1 MQHIKMEKS
10 PKVAVI
16 CEIKDKSC
24 EEKLMGPNS
33 ELQADENMNEEQTVD
48 NTKEASPM
56 CEANVQNDSASSQ
69 YRYIQCGFTSEVYK
83 IEVGNLPQFVHYGQ
97 LKKELTAKLK
107 LKPHKIKILGNNVKF
122 AFVTFRCEEDR
133 EEALKKLQGH
143 RFKKRELKV
152 KKANPIADPLVKK
165 RNLHENNNE
174 INKKQPKKEEPNIPV
189 ALRVKN
195 VVTPLW
201 EKNYLEQLKLKESN
215 LHAVLVKLG
224 RKIEKINPSLLSWL
238 QEQREQND
246 FKCCPLLPI
255 RESPVTTGYRNKCE
269 FTVGRHVE
277 SSEITVGFRLSSY
290 KAGCMFI
297 GEPDQ
302 CVNIPKSML
311 QVVKVFQ
318 KYVQNSD
325 KEPYNPETY
334 EGFWRQL
341 TVRNSSKGDILLIVV
356 MHPQSL
362 TQEQLDDEKQ
372 QLKSYFVSGPGQS
385 CGVTSLYFLLYSKKQ
400 GSGSEPPSEH
410 LWGKTY
416 IEESILNINFQIG
429 PEAFFQVN
437 TKAAEVLYSTVAEF
451 ANLTP
456 TTTLLDICCGTG
468 TIGLSL
474 AKYHLNSSSMA
485 HVTKNW
491 TLILMVGA
499 PKKVKK
505 VIGLECSAEAIG
517 NARMNAQI
525 NDIHNVDFVCGKAED
540 VIHEVI
546 EKAESSNIV
555 AVVDPPRAG
564 LQIKVIKTVRATT
577 QIHHL
582 IYVSCSP
589 ETALT
594 NFVDLCRPASN
605 NYRGDCFVPVI
616 AIPVDLFPH
625 TPHCE
630 LVIVFERKSCNT

>member
-1 MQHIKMEKS
+1 MIGSRSKMEKS

-189 ALRVKN
+189 AL
-195 VVTPLW
+195 
-201 EKNYLEQLKLKESN
+201 
-215 LHAVLVKLG
+215 
-224 RKIEKINPSLLSWL
+224 
-238 QEQREQND
+238 REQND

>member
-1 MQHIKMEKS
+1 MIGSRSKMEKS

-410 LWGKTY
+410 LWGKT
-416 IEESILNINFQIG
+416 
-429 PEAFFQVN
+429 
-437 TKAAEVLYSTVAEF
+437 
-451 ANLTP
+451 
-456 TTTLLDICCGTG
+456 
-468 TIGLSL
+468 
-474 AKYHLNSSSMA
+474 
-485 HVTKNW
+485 
-491 TLILMVGA
+491 
-499 PKKVKK
+499 KVKK

>member
-1 MQHIKMEKS
+1 MEES
-10 PKVAVI
+10 PKAAVI
-16 CEIKDKSC
+16 CEIKDKSN
-24 EEKLMGPNS
+24 EEKLMGSNS
-33 ELQADENMNEEQTVD
+33 ELQAVENVDKEQTVG
-48 NTKEASPM
+48 NTKETSSSY
-56 CEANVQNDSASSQ
+56 EGNVQNDSASSQ

-107 LKPHKIKILGNNVKF
+107 LKPHKIKILGNNAKF

-143 RFKKRELKV
+143 SFKKRELKV

-165 RNLHENNNE
+165 RKLHENNDR
-174 INKKQPKKEEPNIPV
+174 IKKKQLKEEEPNIPV
-189 ALRVKN
+189 ALRLKN

-201 EKNYLEQLKLKESN
+201 EKDYQEQLKLKESN
-215 LHAVLVKLG
+215 LHGVLVKLG
-224 RKIEKINPSLLSWL
+224 RKIEKINPSLLPWL

-277 SSEITVGFRLSSY
+277 SSEVTVGFRLSSY
-290 KAGCMFI
+290 KDGCMFI

-302 CVNIPKSML
+302 CMNISKPML

-362 TQEQLDDEKQ
+362 TQEQLNHEKQ

-400 GSGSEPPSEH
+400 GSGSEPPPEH

-456 TTTLLDICCGTG
+456 TTTILDICCGTG

-474 AKYHLNSSSMA
+474 A
-485 HVTKNW
+485 
-491 TLILMVGA
+491 
-499 PKKVKK
+499 KKVKK

-517 NARMNAQI
+517 NACMNAQI
-525 NDIHNVDFVCGKAED
+525 NDIHNVDFICGKAED
-540 VIHEVI
+540 MIHEVI

-555 AVVDPPRAG
+555 AIVDPPRAG
-564 LQIKVIKTVRATT
+564 LQIKVIKTIRATT

-582 IYVSCSP
+582 VYVSCSP

-605 NYRGDCFVPVI
+605 NYRGDCFVPVV